1 MSKSRII
8 LPIEGMT
15 CASCAATVQEA
26 LAGATGVTSAGV
38 NFATNKAAIEYDAAQ
53 TNVGQLIKTVR
64 DVGYNC
70 GKATVSF
77 GIVDLHY
84 VPSVAPL
91 ERSLSRVNGVIRAVA
106 NQATE
111 TATVDYI
118 PGVVSAEDLEKAVVA
133 AGLQVAAPIAAED
146 PLERERI
153 ARRREIR
160 TLSWKFVAAAGA
172 TIVAMIGSMLLMADR
187 PMGDNGTMKQVDLL
201 GRLLMP
207 LAIRLRDWIAGQGW
221 VLDLDWV
228 TWDSPSSR
236 CPSSP
241 GRPAIL
247 QRHLERAAAPHRGHE
262 HAHWCRNWSGLPLL
276 AGGNRGAHALSAG
289 RAAGRRLLRGGGR
302 DHRAGAAGPAPRSA
316 C

>member
-1 MSKSRII
+1 MSKTRIV

-53 TNVGQLIKTVR
+53 TNVSQLIKTVR
-64 DVGYNC
+64 EAGYNC
-70 GKATVSF
+70 GKATVTF

-84 VPSVAPL
+84 APSVAPL

-118 PGVVSAEDLEKAVVA
+118 PGVVSAEDLEKAVDA
-133 AGLQVAAPIAAED
+133 AGFVVAAPIAAED

-153 ARRREIR
+153 ARSREIR
-160 TLSWKFVAAAGA
+160 TLTWKFVAAAA
-172 TIVAMIGSMLLMADR
+172 VAIVAMTGSMLLMADR

-201 GRLLMP
+201 GHLLMP
-207 LAIRLRDWIAGQGW
+207 LAIGLRDWVAAQGW
-221 VLDLDWV
+221 S
-228 TWDSPSSR
+228 TGSNGDSPSS
-236 CPSSP
+236 PSPWSP
-241 GRPAIL
+241 GRANSSTK
-247 QRHLERAAAPHRGHE
+247 G
-262 HAHWCRNWSGLPLL
+262 
-276 AGGNRGAHALSAG
+276 RGAG
-289 RAAGRRLLRGGGR
+289 CGI
-302 DHRAGAAGPAPRSA
+302 GPRT
-316 C
+316 